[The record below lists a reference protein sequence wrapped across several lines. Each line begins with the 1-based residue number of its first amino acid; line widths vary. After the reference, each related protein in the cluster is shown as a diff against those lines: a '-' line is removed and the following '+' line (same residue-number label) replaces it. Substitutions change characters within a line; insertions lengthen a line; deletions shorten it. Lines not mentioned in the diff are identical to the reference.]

1 MRVADRAP
9 EPLIR
14 NEEERDLGFG
24 SVLSR
29 QPSLR
34 LLNRDGSFN
43 VRRKKLNLLLRL
55 GSYHGLLTMP
65 WWQLSGFVVVSYLAI
80 NALFALAYLA
90 CGPAALDGASIHS
103 PFWKAF
109 FFSVDTFA
117 TIGYGNIVPVG
128 MAANTLVTAEA
139 LVGLFSFAVVTGVV
153 FARFARPTAQIIYSK
168 HAIVAPYRG
177 ITAFE
182 FRIINA
188 RDNQLIDL
196 QATVMLTRFEGQ
208 NGFRQRRYYQLALE
222 RHSVA
227 FFPLAWTVVHPIDEN
242 SPLFGWD
249 QETLRASHAEFLI
262 LLRGTDETFAQIVH
276 SRSSYSADEV
286 LWVRR
291 FASLFQDGEDI
302 PDIDMRR
309 FHLVERAPI
318 EAMTETASRR
328 S

>member
-1 MRVADRAP
+1 VRVADRAP

-43 VRRKKLNLLLRL
+43 VRRKKLNLLFRL

-90 CGPAALDGASIHS
+90 CGTAALDGASIHS

-128 MAANTLVTAEA
+128 MVANALVTAEA

-208 NGFRQRRYYQLALE
+208 NGVRQRRYYQLALE

-262 LLRGTDETFAQIVH
+262 LLRGTDETFAQTVH
-276 SRSSYSADEV
+276 SRSSYSGDEV
-286 LWVRR
+286 LWGRR
-291 FASLFQDGEDI
+291 FASLFQDGEDV

-318 EAMTETASRR
+318 EAMTETASR
-328 S
+328 SS

>member
-1 MRVADRAP
+1 MWVADRAP

-14 NEEERDLGFG
+14 NNEERDLGFG
-24 SVLSR
+24 AVLS
-29 QPSLR
+29 QEPALR

-43 VRRKKLNLLLRL
+43 VRRKKTNLLRRL

-65 WWQLSGFVVVSYLAI
+65 WWQLFSFVVVSYLVI
-80 NALFALAYLA
+80 NALFALAYLL
-90 CGPAALDGASIHS
+90 CGSAALDGASIHS
-103 PFWKAF
+103 SFWKAF

-128 MAANTLVTAEA
+128 MPANVVVTAEA

-168 HAIVAPYRG
+168 HAVVAPYRG
-177 ITAFE
+177 FTAFE

-196 QATVMLTRFEGQ
+196 QATVTLTRFEEQ

-222 RHSVA
+222 RQSVA
-227 FFPLAWTVVHPIDEN
+227 FFPLAWTVVHPINET

-249 QETLRASHAEFLI
+249 RETLLASHAEFLI
-262 LLRGTDETFAQIVH
+262 LLRGTDETFAQTVH
-276 SRSSYSADEV
+276 SRSSYAAGEV
-286 LWVRR
+286 LWGVR
-291 FASLFQDGEDI
+291 FSNLFQDGEHVPSIDI
-302 PDIDMRR
+302 RR
-309 FHLVERAPI
+309 FHSVERAPL
-318 EAMTETASRR
+318 EALAENAGR
-328 S
+328 SS